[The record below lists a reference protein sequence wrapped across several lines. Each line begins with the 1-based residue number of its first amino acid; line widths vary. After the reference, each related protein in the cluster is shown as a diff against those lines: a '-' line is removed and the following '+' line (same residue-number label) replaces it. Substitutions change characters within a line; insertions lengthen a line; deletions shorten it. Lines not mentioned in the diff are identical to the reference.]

1 MEGDR
6 TFFSETKNSS
16 GSDRSNRFVCI
27 VCISRIYLDL
37 KVDRISTENSRIR
50 TFNIV
55 QSIEQSF
62 DFQVRN
68 FSNTVSNALT
78 TKLVSQFSVNNFLL
92 PSI

>member
-37 KVDRISTENSRIR
+37 KVDRISTENLRTR
-50 TFNIV
+50 TFDIV
-55 QSIEQSF
+55 QSIKSF

-78 TKLVSQFSVNNFLL
+78 TKLVSQFSVNNFLV